1 MFNISVVKSITES
14 KKEIFMENNT
24 TPQFT
29 ASEMNMY
36 RPVLRAFGS
45 WYGKKITCP
54 MCDNVDLNHKD
65 KEKKGVNPRFANPVK
80 KFYTKSFDLVS
91 FRLIRDA
98 NNKACIVINEDASL
112 TYPLTKEKPE
122 FTECTAEKITDALA
136 AYDACKK
143 LTFFTDF
150 EAVNREITRL
160 NEQNAKDLDEFAQDC
175 INFASMLRGINAS
188 EKSMVEEYYRSLD
201 Q

>member
-1 MFNISVVKSITES
+1 
-14 KKEIFMENNT
+14 MENNT
-24 TPQFT
+24 VPQFS

-36 RPVLRAFGS
+36 RPILCAFGK

-54 MCDNVDLNHKD
+54 MSDNVDLTHKD
-65 KEKKGVNPRFANPVK
+65 KEKKGINPRFANPVK

-98 NNKACIVINEDASL
+98 NNKACIIINEDNNL

-122 FTECTAEKITDALA
+122 FTECTPEKINDALM
-136 AYDACKK
+136 AYETNKT

-160 NEQNAKDLDEFAQDC
+160 NEQNAKDLDEFASDC

-188 EKSMVEEYYRSLD
+188 EKTAVEEYYRSLD
-201 Q
+201 K